1 MKFSSNHQLSVNQ
14 LFSLVSI
21 IIIISH
27 SIDMAPAPAKFI
39 FFPIIFFLL
48 NSLSLSK
55 AELQAD
61 YYDQTC
67 PQLEKIIA
75 DTVLNASKH
84 DPKVPARI
92 LRMFFHDCFIR
103 GCDASILLDSTP
115 TNKAE
120 KDGPPNISVRSFYV
134 IDDAKA
140 KLEKACPHTVS
151 CADIIAIAARD
162 VVTMSGGPYWK
173 VLKGR
178 KDGKVSKA
186 SDTSNLPAPF
196 FNVSQLIQSFAKR
209 GLGVKDMVTLSG
221 GHTLG
226 FSHCS
231 SFAARLRNFSSV
243 HDIDPRMNTEFAVG
257 LRKQCPKPNNNGDA
271 GQLLDSTASVFDN
284 DYFRQ
289 LLAGKGVFSSDQS
302 LVDDSRTR
310 WIVEAFARDQSL
322 FFKEF
327 ATSMLKLGN
336 ARGSGDGEVRLKCR
350 FKN

>member
-1 MKFSSNHQLSVNQ
+1 MGKAT
-14 LFSLVSI
+14 LFAAAMFLFMTLVS
-21 IIIISH
+21 
-27 SIDMAPAPAKFI
+27 
-39 FFPIIFFLL
+39 
-48 NSLSLSK
+48 LSEG
-55 AELQAD
+55 ELDAHF
-61 YYDQTC
+61 YDLTC
-67 PQLEKIIA
+67 PQLETIVSE
-75 DTVLNASKH
+75 TVRNASIH

-115 TNKAE
+115 KNQAE
-120 KDGPPNISVRSFYV
+120 KDGPPNVSVRSFYV

-162 VVTMSGGPYWK
+162 VVAMSGGPYWN

-178 KDGKVSKA
+178 KDGRVSKA
-186 SDTSNLPAPF
+186 SETINLPAPT
-196 FNVSQLIQSFAKR
+196 FNVSQLIQSFSKR

-231 SFAARLRNFSSV
+231 SFEARLRNFSSL
-243 HDIDPRMNTEFAVG
+243 HDTDPSMNTEFAQG
-257 LRKQCPKPNNNGDA
+257 LRKTCPKPNKDPNA
-271 GQLLDSTASVFDN
+271 GQFLDSTASVFDN
-284 DYFRQ
+284 DYYKR
-289 LLAGKGVFSSDQS
+289 LMVGKGVFGSDQA
-302 LVDDSRTR
+302 LYGDYRTR

-327 ATSMLKLGN
+327 TASMLKLGN
-336 ARGSGDGEVRLKCR
+336 GGVLENGEVRLNCR
-350 FKN
+350 VVN